1 MKYVIDL
8 DPTHQV
14 LRVTVT
20 GTVTDQASREAY
32 ASLSHFAATGGPYA
46 LILDLSGVTSNQ
58 LSIEALRDL
67 AQKPP
72 AVPLGRLHVVA
83 APRPEDYGVVRM
95 FELLRDGMGGQFH
108 VFLSVDEAYA
118 ARSKRGKVFPT
129 PLSRTVG
136 SLSGRAALSHIL
148 SQEGVSVVRP
158 VQ

>member
-8 DPTHQV
+8 DPTPQV

-108 VFLSVDEAYA
+108 PVLSLDEAYA
-118 ARSKRGKVFPT
+118 MLEVGPENFSQRLFPEQ
-129 PLSRTVG
+129 S
-136 SLSGRAALSHIL
+136 AA
-148 SQEGVSVVRP
+148 
-158 VQ
+158 

>member
-20 GTVTDQASREAY
+20 GTVTDQASQEAY
-32 ASLSHFAATGGPYA
+32 ASVSHLAATGGPYA
-46 LILDLSGVTSNQ
+46 MILDMSGVTGNQ
-58 LSIEALRDL
+58 LSIEAIRDL

-72 AVPLGRLHVVA
+72 AVPVGRPHVVV

-108 VFLSVDEAYA
+108 AVLSVDEAYA
-118 ARSKRGKVFPT
+118 MLGVCPENFSQRLFPEQ
-129 PLSRTVG
+129 L
-136 SLSGRAALSHIL
+136 AA
-148 SQEGVSVVRP
+148 
-158 VQ
+158 